1 MHKFTRVLALC
12 GTLLAGSAA
21 WAADAPISMY
31 ATSNA
36 FEDGGIIPL
45 KYTSHGESIQ
55 PDFTIHGAPPTAVS
69 FAIIFHDIEV
79 ARGGSPE
86 DVLHWI
92 AWNIPSADIPEGSL
106 PDGGVHGA
114 NVRGA
119 NAYMG
124 PGANNPGKYN
134 HYVFEIYALSENLDL
149 PATASRP
156 ELLEA
161 MNGKI
166 VAKTAYVGRFSRAL
180 VNE

>member
-1 MHKFTRVLALC
+1 MRQFTRILTLC
-12 GTLLAGSAA
+12 GTLLAASAG

-45 KYTSHGESIQ
+45 KFTSHGDSIQ

-92 AWNIPSADIPEGSL
+92 AWNIPSSDIPEGRL
-106 PDGGVHGA
+106 PEGGVHGA
-114 NVRGA
+114 NIRGT
-119 NAYMG
+119 NEYIG

-149 PATASRP
+149 PPTASRP

-166 VAKTAYVGRFSRAL
+166 VAKTAYVGKFSRAL
-180 VNE
+180 VSE

>member
-1 MHKFTRVLALC
+1 MQKLIRSCLVLGAMLFTT
-12 GTLLAGSAA
+12 GG

-45 KYTSHGESIQ
+45 KFTSHGESIQ
-55 PDFTIHGAPPTAVS
+55 PDFMIHGAPDTAVS

-79 ARGGSPE
+79 ALRGTPE

-92 AWNIPSADIPEGSL
+92 AWNIPSGDIPEGRL
-106 PDGGVHGA
+106 PEGGVHGA
-114 NVRGA
+114 NIRGS
-119 NAYMG
+119 NEYIG

-134 HYVFEIYALSENLDL
+134 HYVFEIYALSEMLDL

-156 ELLEA
+156 QLLEA
-161 MNGKI
+161 MSGKI
-166 VAKTAYVGRFSRAL
+166 VAKTAYVGKFSRAL